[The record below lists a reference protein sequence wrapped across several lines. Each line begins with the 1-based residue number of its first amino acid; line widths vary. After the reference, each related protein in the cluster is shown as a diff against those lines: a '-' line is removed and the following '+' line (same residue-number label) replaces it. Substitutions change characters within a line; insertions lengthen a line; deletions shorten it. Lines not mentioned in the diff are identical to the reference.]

1 MSVTIQDV
9 NDEVPKWIFPNTD
22 HFTVN
27 VSYTEDTGSL
37 VVMVQ
42 AKDRDAGVHAEVRRI
57 FENMKIFIFF
67 IVNISFL
74 SRDLGRNLKSTCRG
88 SDEFVLVD

>member
-1 MSVTIQDV
+1 MTIQDV

-42 AKDRDAGVHAEVRRI
+42 AKDRDAGPHAEVR
-57 FENMKIFIFF
+57 FPKMSCHSHDP
-67 IVNISFL
+67 V
-74 SRDLGRNLKSTCRG
+74 RNLKSTYPG
-88 SDEFVLVD
+88 VMSLFQSIKFHT